1 MEDLDLVTVAT
12 YLFRHE
18 AEIAKAHLV
27 AEGIASVVQAD
38 DEGGLNPGFFAEY
51 GVRLVVKSEQRSAAQ
66 AVLTETGEDDE
77 GAGITIDPEHLE
89 AFLAHAGF
97 CAPQEACGLLAF
109 DRPGHLRFV
118 YCLTNADRSEHRFTI
133 DPTEQF
139 RALQH
144 AERNGWEIAGSF
156 HSHPHG
162 SAQPSATDIEA
173 SGDPLWVHVIL
184 GLGEASAPEM
194 RAFAIHEAATTE
206 LSVTVR

>member
-18 AEIAKAHLV
+18 AEIARAHLA

-38 DEGGLNPGFFAEY
+38 DEGGLNPGFFADY
-51 GVRLVVKSEQRSAAQ
+51 GVRLVVTNEQRSAAE
-66 AVLTETGEDDE
+66 AVLFETGEDDE
-77 GAGITIDPEHLE
+77 GSGITIDPEHRE
-89 AFLAHAGF
+89 AFFAHARF
-97 CAPQEACGLLAF
+97 SAPEEACGLLAF
-109 DRPGHLRFV
+109 DSPGHLRFV
-118 YCLTNADRSEHRFTI
+118 YCLTNADRSEHRFRI
-133 DPTEQF
+133 DPIEQF

-162 SAQPSATDIEA
+162 SARPSPTDVAA
-173 SGDPLWVHVIL
+173 SGDPSWVHVIL
-184 GLGEASAPEM
+184 GLRDASDPEVL
-194 RAFAIHEAATTE
+194 AFAIHQGTTTE